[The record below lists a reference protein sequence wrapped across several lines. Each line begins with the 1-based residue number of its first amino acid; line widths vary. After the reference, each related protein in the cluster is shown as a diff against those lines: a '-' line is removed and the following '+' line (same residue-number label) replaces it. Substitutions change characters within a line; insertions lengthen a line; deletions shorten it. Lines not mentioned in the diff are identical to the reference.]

1 MVMKIEIIGFKKVG
15 IGKLKIMLN
24 ILNFGYLKMVI
35 INIELCLMKW
45 NYFQIGLQK
54 LIIMKLWFIVV
65 GKVKILG

>member
-1 MVMKIEIIGFKKVG
+1 MVMKIEIIRFKKVG

-45 NYFQIGLQK
+45 NCF
-54 LIIMKLWFIVV
+54 
-65 GKVKILG
+65 